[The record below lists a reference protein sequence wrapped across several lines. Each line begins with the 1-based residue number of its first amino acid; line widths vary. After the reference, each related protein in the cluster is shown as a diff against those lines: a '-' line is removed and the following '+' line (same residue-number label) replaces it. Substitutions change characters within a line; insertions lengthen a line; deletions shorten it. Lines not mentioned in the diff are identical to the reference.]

1 MFNVE
6 ITFYLERILKRVVFY
21 YKWKTWCKLLWK
33 SGQKKFCAR
42 FYHEPNI
49 LLRGTKY
56 RAPKRLCSN
65 TLKRYTFLR
74 CDVCMYQNSQQDLQ
88 KNCVPEFPI
97 LSVFKLPE
105 CGLAVSTDMN
115 TYIYLQNAGKENY
128 AIPLDSCYLFSKTCW
143 TWSWTWCW

>member
-6 ITFYLERILKRVVFY
+6 ITFYLERILKRVVF
-21 YKWKTWCKLLWK
+21 LLQVK
-33 SGQKKFCAR
+33 DLMQIIVKIRTKNFCAC

-74 CDVCMYQNSQQDLQ
+74 CDVCMYQNSQQGLQ

-128 AIPLDSCYLFSKTCW
+128 AIPLDSCYLFSKTC
-143 TWSWTWCW
+143 